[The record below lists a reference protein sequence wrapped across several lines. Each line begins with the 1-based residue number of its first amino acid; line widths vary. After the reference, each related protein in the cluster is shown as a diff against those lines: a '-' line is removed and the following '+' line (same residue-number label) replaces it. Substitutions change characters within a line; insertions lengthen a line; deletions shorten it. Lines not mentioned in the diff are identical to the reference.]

1 MNSDANLKDLAAFD
15 FLQRECRGNVI
26 VVVMVGAGVISV
38 VIMVRVIVMAVAM
51 TVAEQILEEMAD
63 LVEEISHCTTVM
75 MMVSSM
81 VVMIMV
87 IVVVVRFVKFFKF
100 VIFTHATTA
109 VLVFPF
115 DKSVYL
121 VIVEFGH
128 GMITFRPGGHV
139 GDDVEFCFGGAHV
152 GLAHGFV
159 SVLTFLCGE

>member
-15 FLQRECRGNVI
+15 FLQRGGHRGNVI

-38 VIMVRVIVMAVAM
+38 VIMMAV
-51 TVAEQILEEMAD
+51 TVAVTEQILEEMAD

-139 GDDVEFCFGGAHV
+139 GDDVELCFGGAHV